1 MNRKLLWIGVVAL
14 LMAALPAAGQP
25 DHGGRGAVRAADA
38 DSDWPSTRA
47 GALARG
53 WVTAFSSGEAEMK
66 AFLAK
71 ELAPKSLETTKL
83 PKRIER
89 YRDLREKYGRLQ
101 FASVVKSTPGELT
114 VKLMDEE
121 ASLHEFTFTVQTEA
135 PFKLVSVSIKQRGH
149 FGGGGHGF
157 GH

>member
-1 MNRKLLWIGVVAL
+1 MSRRTLHAGLVLLAIAFSFAGPPPRAVAG
-14 LMAALPAAGQP
+14 AATSAATEDEWPA
-25 DHGGRGAVRAADA
+25 
-38 DSDWPSTRA
+38 TRA

-53 WVTAFSSGEAEMK
+53 WVAAFAAGEAQMK

-101 FASVVKSTPGELT
+101 LASVVESKPGALT
-114 VKLMDEE
+114 VKLMDEGAE
-121 ASLHEFTFTVQTEA
+121 LHEFTFAVQTEA
-135 PFKLVSVSIKQRGH
+135 PFKLLSVSIKQRGH
-149 FGGGGHGF
+149 SGGGGHGF